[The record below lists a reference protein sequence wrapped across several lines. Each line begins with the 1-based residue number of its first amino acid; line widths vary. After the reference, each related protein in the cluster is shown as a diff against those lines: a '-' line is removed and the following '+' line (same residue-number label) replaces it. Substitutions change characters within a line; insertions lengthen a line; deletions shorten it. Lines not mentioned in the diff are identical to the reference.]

1 MANGRGY
8 VHLMTRDGNR
18 SMARVVGEHG
28 ATQHLSPGPGESV
41 LPSRS
46 EPVEVGWMTWSG
58 MVWCGGLVLGE
69 KGFGESVRVRLLGR
83 PVATERRR
91 HVRLPV
97 DLDVEVVPGGYDPT
111 PVRGKCVD
119 LSPGG
124 MQVVLP
130 VELDVGDVVRITLSA
145 DDGNSLE
152 TTARVARRIGP
163 ARFGFAI
170 ELLGVGSPARFAR
183 FALDQATRQV
193 RDSEKPVSSSTRG

>member
-1 MANGRGY
+1 
-8 VHLMTRDGNR
+8 
-18 SMARVVGEHG
+18 MARVVGEHD
-28 ATQHLSPGPGESV
+28 ATLHLSPVPGESA
-41 LPSRS
+41 LPSQH

-97 DLDVEVVPGGYDPT
+97 DLDVELVPGGYDPT
-111 PVRGKCVD
+111 PLRGKCVD

-124 MQVVLP
+124 MHVILS
-130 VELDVGDVVRITLSA
+130 VELDVGDVVRIVLSA
-145 DDGNSLE
+145 DDGNSLA

-163 ARFGFAI
+163 ARLGCAF
-170 ELLGVGSPARFAR
+170 ELLIVGSPRRFAR

-193 RDSEKPVSSSTRG
+193 RDSGKPVSSSTRG